1 MSASRAGARAHL
13 ILQLSMKILRH
24 LAAVGVLLA
33 GAAPVWPQQQADQQ
47 APAVWTPG
55 MEDKKQQG
63 EDPQTFKV
71 DVKLV
76 NVHVTAVDENGAPVA
91 GLVKDNFR
99 VSEDGRPQ
107 DIRVFAKESELPL
120 SIVVAVDASL
130 SVRTNLKLE
139 TESARRFIHSI
150 LRKQDALALY
160 QFDAEVKELVRFT
173 SDLKAIDRGI
183 DRVRVGSATAL
194 YDAVYLGSEALE
206 KRQGRKVLVVITD
219 GGDTMSQVTYQEA
232 LRAAQQSEAI
242 LYAIVIVPIESS
254 AGRNTGGE
262 HALIQMSND
271 TGGKYYYARGFPD
284 LDRVFQQ
291 IGDQLRTQYLLG
303 YYPKPRAADSDFRRI
318 EVTFAPAPGGPPAA
332 ALPKFQARHRTGYYT
347 SKMK

>member
-1 MSASRAGARAHL
+1 MNSQAGRAAHL
-13 ILQLSMKILRH
+13 ILQLSMNFFRH
-24 LAAVGVLLA
+24 LAAAGLLLA
-33 GAAPVWPQQQADQQ
+33 LAAPLWPQEPQ

-55 MEDKKQQG
+55 MEEKKQQG
-63 EDPQTFKV
+63 EDVQTFKV

-99 VSEDGRPQ
+99 VSEDGVPQ
-107 DIRVFAKESELPL
+107 DVRVFAKESELPL

-130 SVRTNLKLE
+130 SVRTNIKLE

-173 SDLKAIDRGI
+173 SDLRAIDRGI

-194 YDAVYLGSEALE
+194 YDAVYLGSQALE
-206 KRQGRKVLVVITD
+206 NRQGRKVLVVITD
-219 GGDTMSQVTYQEA
+219 GGDTMSQVSYQEA

-242 LYAIVIVPIESS
+242 VYAIVIVPIESS

-262 HALIQMSND
+262 HALIQMSSD
-271 TGGKYYYARGFPD
+271 TGGKYYYAKGFAD
-284 LDRVFQQ
+284 LDRVFAE
-291 IGDQLRTQYLLG
+291 ISEQLRTQYLLG
-303 YYPKPRAADSDFRRI
+303 YYPKPRTSDSDFRRI
-318 EVTFAPAPGGPPAA
+318 EVTLAPAPGGLAA
-332 ALPKFQARHRTGYYT
+332 AELARIQARHRTGYYT